1 MLRRLLAHVRTNAC
15 GPRSSRGRFR
25 AYPTVSGIVPLLFL
39 LSIGNPSSL
48 AAQPREPLTFNRDI
62 APLIFARC
70 GSCHRPGGPAPFD
83 LLSYGSVRRHAS
95 QIAQVTRARVMPPW
109 KADPGFGGPFVD
121 QHPLSDDE
129 IDRIARWVDAGA
141 PEGDS
146 PLRPSPVW
154 SSGWQLGE
162 PDQVITFSEP
172 YLLPPDGTDVL
183 RIFVLPI
190 PIEARRFVRGLEF
203 RPGNPDVVHHANIR
217 VDRTRRSRELD
228 AQDPLPGYDGLMANT
243 AQYPDG
249 HFLGWTPGQVA
260 PLLPK
265 GLSWVL
271 EPGTDL
277 VVELHLQPTGRTETV
292 SPSFGLYFTRD
303 APQRTPAILR
313 LGREDIDIPAG
324 ERTYTVTDSYTL
336 PVSVELH
343 AVQPHAHY
351 RARYV
356 EGNATLPDGT
366 TRPLIRISDW
376 DFRWQHVFRL
386 VSPVVLPR
394 GTKLSM
400 RFVYDNSD
408 ANPRNPKHPAERALW
423 GQRSSDEMGN
433 LWIQVLPANERD
445 LALLASDFHPK
456 SVADDAAGYEMMIRR
471 EPSNVAYRNDVAL
484 LYLDLSQPERAVDHF
499 AVVARIQSDLPAAQF
514 NLGTAL
520 MRARRLDEAVER
532 FRRALALDR
541 RYVAA
546 RINLA
551 NTLAAL
557 GRLEEAEAQCRE
569 GLGLDDRNAVLLNNV
584 GQIVLLRGRR
594 AEALQLFR
602 RAAVVDPEYAEPH
615 YNLGRAAAE
624 VGRSVEAVEALRRA
638 LSLRADWPEAQLE
651 LAMVL
656 SSSRDDQVSDPAL
669 AVQLAE
675 RALSLP
681 GPRDSHALDVLG
693 MAYAAAGRFDRAIE
707 SVTAA
712 LQLADAATDTTALR
726 SRLDGYRHH
735 RKYEMLR

>member
-1 MLRRLLAHVRTNAC
+1 VLLLV
-15 GPRSSRGRFR
+15 G
-25 AYPTVSGIVPLLFL
+25 
-39 LSIGNPSSL
+39 LSICNPSIV
-48 AAQPREPLTFNRDI
+48 AAQPRQAPTFNRDI
-62 APLIFARC
+62 APLVFARC

-95 QIAQVTRARVMPPW
+95 QIAQATRSRAMPPW

-121 QHPLSDDE
+121 QPPLSDDE
-129 IDRIARWVDAGA
+129 IDRIGRWVEAGA
-141 PEGDS
+141 PEGDA
-146 PLRPSPVW
+146 PLPPPPTW
-154 SSGWQLGE
+154 ASGWQLGE
-162 PDQVITFSEP
+162 PDQVITFEQP
-172 YLLPPDGTDVL
+172 YVLPPEGTDVL

-203 RPGNPDVVHHANIR
+203 RPGNPNVVHHANIR

-260 PLLPK
+260 PLLPR
-265 GLSWVL
+265 GMSWVL

-277 VVELHLQPTGRTETV
+277 VVELHLQPTGRAETV

-303 APQRTPAILR
+303 APRRTPAILR
-313 LGREDIDIPAG
+313 LGKEDIDIPAG
-324 ERTYTVTDSYTL
+324 ERVYTITDSYTL
-336 PVSVELH
+336 PVDVELH

-366 TRPLIRISDW
+366 TKPLIRISDW

-386 VSPVVLPR
+386 VTPIVLPR
-394 GTKLSM
+394 GTRLSM

-408 ANPRNPKHPAERALW
+408 ANPRNPKRPAERALW

-433 LWIQVLPANERD
+433 LWIQVLPATERD
-445 LALLASDFHPK
+445 LAVLTADFHPK
-456 SVADDAAGYEMMIRR
+456 SVADDAAGYEMMLRR
-471 EPSNVAYRNDVAL
+471 EPSNIAYHNDAAL
-484 LYLDLSQPERAVDHF
+484 LYLELSQPNRAVDHF
-499 AVVARIQSDLPAAQF
+499 AVVARMQSDVPAAQF

-520 MRARRLDEAVER
+520 MRAGRLDEAVER
-532 FRRALALDR
+532 FTRALALDR
-541 RYVAA
+541 QYVAA

-557 GRLEEAEAQCRE
+557 GRLDEAEVQYRE
-569 GLGLDDRNAVLLNNV
+569 GLALQDRNAVLLNNL
-584 GQIVLLRGRR
+584 GQVVLLDGRR
-594 AEALQLFR
+594 AEAVQHFR
-602 RAAVVDPEYAEPH
+602 HAAAVDPQYAEPH
-615 YNLGRAAAE
+615 YNLGRAAAA
-624 VGRSVEAVEALRRA
+624 VGRSVEAVEEFRRA
-638 LSLRADWPEAQLE
+638 LTLKPDWPGAQLE

-656 SSSRDDQVSDPAL
+656 SSSRDDQVSDPVL

-675 RALSLP
+675 GAVSRL
-681 GPRDSHALDVLG
+681 GRNDSHALDVLG
-693 MAYAAAGRFDRAIE
+693 MAYASAGRFDLAIE
-707 SVTAA
+707 CATSA
-712 LQLADAATDTTALR
+712 LQLTPAGSDTTALR
-726 SRLDGYRHH
+726 SRLEGYRHH
-735 RKYEMLR
+735 RRYEMIR